1 MSEAV
6 IGLIGVVVGA
16 LITGASEFWKERRA
30 RKKNAE
36 YLAIRI
42 VSLLD
47 RYVEGCTEVAGDDAL
62 CQGQPDKDGCRRV
75 QVEVPE
81 LHFQSIDVDWRSIPA
96 TLMYQILSFPNK
108 IDAANHRIHGEFEY
122 ASSPPDYEEGFQER
136 RYQYALLGL
145 AASGMADE
153 LRTRYGIPARE
164 YGDWNPIKYWL
175 FRNQC
180 G

>member
-6 IGLIGVVVGA
+6 IGLIGVMVGA
-16 LITGASEFWKERRA
+16 LITGASEFWKERRT

-47 RYVEGCTEVAGDDAL
+47 RYVEGCTEVAGDDGL
-62 CQGQPDKDGCRRV
+62 CQGQPDEDGCRRI

-81 LHFQSIDVDWRSIPA
+81 LHIQLIDVDWRSIPA

-108 IDAANHRIHGEFEY
+108 IDAANHRIHGEFEH
-122 ASSPPDYEEGFQER
+122 ASSPPDYEEGFEER

-145 AASGMADE
+145 AWQLRAWPMNFEQGME
-153 LRTRYGIPARE
+153 SRQGIMVI
-164 YGDWNPIKYWL
+164 GI
-175 FRNQC
+175 Q
-180 G
+180 